1 LFLCRSLGGNRSSD
15 KHRAV
20 PPFLFKFTMM
30 NKKILFGLVL
40 GIFTLPSIAQTFTF
54 RNHPVTSNGVN
65 ENIITSIIIDTKQRS
80 INLND
85 TDTEFSY
92 TTSTFTLENHCIFH
106 CIFENVELTLQ
117 ITSFDCSFSF
127 DDELRTFFVGVPVD
141 FDKHKKEF
149 NALKEYLCSS
159 ASSSQSSSSNL
170 DSTFGSE
177 PYTSTAVRDI
187 RNKKDLTFDDLF
199 YLCRAKTPVSAL
211 KRYYTVDKYNNVNL
225 HKLSLSK
232 TILGYP
238 LSQLELHKWIS
249 EPGNN
254 NKIWFM
260 NASIYFGPESSSTA
274 INEANHFLEEIQRY
288 LTKRGRRVYIRDH
301 GYLPGCKYLRFNEG
315 HNTDLDISVQSSGLY
330 KDRNGNSAWGVV
342 IHISYPFH

>member
-1 LFLCRSLGGNRSSD
+1 MLCLFLCRSLGGNRSSD
-15 KHRAV
+15 KHRTV
-20 PPFLFKFTMM
+20 PPFSFKFTMM

-40 GIFTLPSIAQTFTF
+40 GICTLPSIAQTFTF

-65 ENIITSIIIDTKQRS
+65 ENIILSIIIDTKQRS
-80 INLND
+80 ISLIGKENKAIKL
-85 TDTEFSY
+85 FSY
-92 TTSTFTLENHCIFH
+92 TTSTFTLENHCIFKNAE
-106 CIFENVELTLQ
+106 FTFQ
-117 ITSFDCSFSF
+117 ITSFDCGL
-127 DDELRTFFVGVPVD
+127 DDGLRTVFVHVPVD

-177 PYTSTAVRDI
+177 PYTSTTVRDI

-238 LSQLELHKWIS
+238 LSEMGIS
-249 EPGNN
+249 PPGNDDN
-254 NKIWFM
+254 IWYLK
-260 NASIYFGPESSSTA
+260 ASIYFGPTHSSTA

-288 LTKRGRRVYIRDH
+288 LTKRGRRVYLGEDNRYNI
-301 GYLPGCKYLRFNEG
+301 GCKFLKFNEG
-315 HNTDLDISVQSSGLY
+315 HGTNFDISVLDGGLY